1 MTDDERDLIL
11 FLAEMYLRLGRANH
25 AMLLLAPLVD
35 AEPGGIALTR
45 LMLRGHIARGE
56 HRAALACIDRL
67 VEHEFSSAEL
77 AFALAMQARALA
89 SLGRDP
95 DARSAWAE
103 CVVLCRGAQLDIMD
117 YAR

>member
-1 MTDDERDLIL
+1 MNDDERGLIL
-11 FLAEMYLRLGRANH
+11 FLAEVYLRLGRPKH
-25 AMLLLAPLVD
+25 AMLLMAPLAALDPDGV
-35 AEPGGIALTR
+35 PLTR

-56 HRAALACIDRL
+56 YGAALACVDRL

-89 SLGRDP
+89 GLRRGA

-103 CVVLCRGAQLDIMD
+103 CVILCRTAQLDVMA
-117 YAR
+117 YAT